1 MSPVLLDRA
10 RQTLQVLFQRYGRAA
25 VGFADKSQPGFIA
38 AEQELQED
46 YFDQGDIWA
55 LQGAFLQHLF
65 TSLGVM
71 HHQDTESGFAKGLST
86 VEGFVLEGP
95 A

>member
-46 YFDQGDIWA
+46 YFDQGDI
-55 LQGAFLQHLF
+55 
-65 TSLGVM
+65 
-71 HHQDTESGFAKGLST
+71 
-86 VEGFVLEGP
+86 
-95 A
+95 